1 MYRMKEDINKKKDS
15 VFDFISTIILKLDLV
30 CLFKQNLMLNLCWM
44 EERSIVG
51 VGVVLLIMLRTPV
64 VGI

>member
-1 MYRMKEDINKKKDS
+1 MKEDINKKKDS